1 MSQNVAV
8 VIGVGGMGRAIA
20 ERIGAGNRLLVADAN
35 HSTLNAVA
43 EQLRSQGYRVTAEP
57 IDVSSRESVSTLATQ
72 AASLGEVRYVVHT
85 AGLSPTQATVPRL
98 LAVNLLGVALTIEE
112 FTKVVAPGGAGVVTA
127 STAAYRRGPFTP
139 EETIQLATTPADELL
154 SLPLAS
160 PNNFP
165 DAVTAYSFA
174 KRANL
179 VRIQGAS
186 VTWGAKGARI
196 NTISPGIIATPMLD
210 AELASGRGAQT
221 AAIIEASNAKRI
233 GTPTDIAAA
242 AEFLLSPASGFI
254 SGVDLLV
261 DGGVTAA
268 VQTGH
273 VTSFIRG

>member
-85 AGLSPTQATVPRL
+85 AGLGPTQATVPRL

-112 FTKVVAPGGAGVVTA
+112 FAKVVAPGGAGVVTA